1 MKQETLNTL
10 ITARALFD
18 RAQELCTVDD
28 KYLASAGLVILQDA
42 LELILYACLVE
53 LDADK
58 DAALESLTF
67 DQLVGQ
73 LKKIGKPVKKS
84 GTLKALNK
92 QRVII
97 KHYGQIADP
106 ATVRGYYDAA
116 KSSADFLLKDVIGKD
131 MQEIL
136 LSEAVKND
144 GIKKHIT
151 DASIAIDNNK
161 YFDALCEIR
170 KALYLSIEEEYSVF
184 GWKDHPKVKETGFF
198 EVLDKGGGKAPWY
211 TKNKEWIEGHVHDP
225 FDYVQLDHERLRIDL
240 LEWGVSTQ
248 DFWNLWRLTPRVFY
262 DKESKRWEV
271 KLDLQHFRGGA
282 TEANARYCLDRIVSV
297 LVKKQNHLDLSR
309 QLGYGP
315 EYSFQVQLK
324 NDQPL
329 YAKASTKSEVRNTL
343 QQGQLYQAD
352 AIVPGLSEEN
362 DFIKI
367 LHVQNV
373 EPKWLA
379 GYVLYESCEIIETT
393 PA

>member
-18 RAQELCTVDD
+18 KAQELCTVDD

-42 LELILYACLVE
+42 LELILYASLIE

-58 DAALESLTF
+58 DTALETLTF
-67 DQLVGQ
+67 DQLLGQ

-106 ATVRGYYDAA
+106 ATVRGYYNAA
-116 KSSADFLLKDVIGKD
+116 KSSSDTLLKDVVGKD

-136 LSEAVKND
+136 LDEAIKKD
-144 GIKKHIT
+144 DIKKHIA
-151 DASIAIDNNK
+151 DANIAIDNKK
-161 YFDALCEIR
+161 YFEALIEIR
-170 KALYLSIEEEYSVF
+170 KALYLAIENEYSVF
-184 GWKDHPKVKETGFF
+184 GWKDHPRGTITGFL
-198 EVLDKGGGKAPWY
+198 ELLGKGGGKAPWH
-211 TKNKEWIEGHVHDP
+211 TKNKEWIEEHVRDP

-248 DFWNLWRLTPRVFY
+248 DFWNLWRLTPRVYF
-262 DKESKRWEV
+262 DEESKTWQV
-271 KLDLQHFRGGA
+271 NLDLQHFRGGA
-282 TEANARYCLDRIVSV
+282 TEANARYCLDRVVSV
-297 LVKKQNHLDLSR
+297 LIKKQTHLDLSR

-315 EYSFQVQLK
+315 ENSFQVRLK

-329 YAKASTKSEVRNTL
+329 YAKASTKSEVRHTL

-352 AIVPGLSEEN
+352 AIVPGLSEDY

-367 LHVQNV
+367 SHLQKD
-373 EPKWLA
+373 EPIMLV
-379 GYVLYESCEIIETT
+379 GYVQYESCEIIE
-393 PA
+393 